1 MSISAFQSQRRRT
14 QNVWSCLQPKDIQ
27 FPVFEEEREQI
38 PIQEA
43 GIREFWPV
51 FFSFEKESHQLIIYQ
66 NSCRLI
72 QRSTS
77 NPLIPAAPDQTN
89 CSQMS
94 PWVLEKLEGNEFR
107 ASAVNQIFKD
117 IFNFG
122 TTHEKWNNA

>member
-51 FFSFEKESHQLIIYQ
+51 FFFFWKGITPINHLSKQLPI
-66 NSCRLI
+66 NSTL
-72 QRSTS
+72 
-77 NPLIPAAPDQTN
+77 N
-89 CSQMS
+89 
-94 PWVLEKLEGNEFR
+94 K
-107 ASAVNQIFKD
+107 
-117 IFNFG
+117 
-122 TTHEKWNNA
+122 